1 MKKHDAIFLCL
12 ILGIACAFFLYQRF
26 AVKPDPACVV
36 VVECDGSVSE
46 RYPLSEDREVVLS
59 SDLGSNTLTI
69 RDGKASV
76 TEADCPDRICM
87 KQGMIDKNGQS
98 IICLPHRLVIRIESG
113 EEADFDGVT
122 GS

>member
-12 ILGIACAFFLYQRF
+12 ILGIACAIFLYQRF
-26 AVKPDPACVV
+26 ILEPDVSGVV
-36 VVECDGSVSE
+36 VVERDGSVSE
-46 RYPLSEDREVVLS
+46 RYPLSVDREVLLS

-69 RDGKASV
+69 KDGKASV
-76 TEADCPDRICM
+76 SEADCPDRICM
-87 KQGMIDKNGQS
+87 KQGTIDKNGQS

-113 EEADFDGVT
+113 EEAAVDGIT